1 VSNGAVLSAIA
12 QNARVTASVRRVVEA
27 DAHDLALDMTGSGS
41 RDEVRRRALEVAGA
55 SSR

>member
-1 VSNGAVLSAIA
+1 VLSAIA

-27 DAHDLALDMTGSGS
+27 DAHDLALGMTGSGA